1 MTNKK
6 LPIGTIVILGFF
18 LFVMVATY
26 ILTKPVERPAELAG
40 VLRPDFRQVQA
51 FELTDHNNKVF
62 DENRLRGQ
70 WSFVFFGY
78 TSCPDVCPT
87 TLYALNSV
95 HGLLLDE
102 AGEISKDI
110 QVVFISVDPD
120 RDSIE
125 KLADYTTYFNKDFI
139 GTTADKT
146 EIDKLT
152 KQFAAGYIFEEETAP
167 GVYNVSHTSAI
178 FLIDPNGRLVAT
190 FSQPHQPATIVSLY
204 KKIRTFLSSI

>member
-1 MTNKK
+1 M
-6 LPIGTIVILGFF
+6 
-18 LFVMVATY
+18 AAAY
-26 ILTKPVERPAELAG
+26 ILTKPVERPAELQG

-51 FELTDHNNKVF
+51 FKLTDHKNTVF
-62 DENRLRGQ
+62 DEKRLQGK

-87 TLYALNSV
+87 TLHALNSV
-95 HGLLLDE
+95 HGLLLE
-102 AGEISKDI
+102 ETGGISKNM

-125 KLADYTTYFNKDFI
+125 KLADYTTYFNKEFI
-139 GTTADKT
+139 GTTADKA

-178 FLIDPNGRLVAT
+178 FLIDPAGRLVAT

-204 KKIRTFLSSI
+204 KKIRTYLSSI

>member
-1 MTNKK
+1 MENKK
-6 LPIGTIVILGFF
+6 SPIGTIVIFGFF
-18 LFVMVATY
+18 LLVMAAAY
-26 ILTKPVERPAELAG
+26 ILTKPVERPAELQG

-51 FELTDHNNKVF
+51 FKLTDHKNTVF
-62 DENRLRGQ
+62 DEKRLQGK

-87 TLYALNSV
+87 TLHALNSV
-95 HGLLLDE
+95 HGLLLE
-102 AGEISKDI
+102 ETGGISKDM

-120 RDSIE
+120 RDDIE
-125 KLADYTTYFNKDFI
+125 KLADYTTYFNKEFI
-139 GTTADKT
+139 GTTADKA

-178 FLIDPNGRLVAT
+178 FLIDPAGRLVAT

-204 KKIRTFLSSI
+204 KKIRTYLSSI